1 MGPAQPQCTKAQ
13 AMPAAEGIFL
23 GIFSG
28 PADAIRKLQLTN
40 GESTRVL
47 ITHYLRKIEASAELQ
62 LAARHRAQREDT
74 ENAENGSPR
83 AAGAKA
89 AAAPNKPGSPA
100 ALPRGLST
108 ATPAV
113 RQGYNSSG
121 GDYNSTSRSCLRRS
135 QAWLLQL
142 PLVQAARARPA
153 PPPAPVAPRSSR
165 STTCTASF
173 LVTTLATSMTPVTTT
188 TRTTSTERHSSS
200 TLRFYGE
207 FAGCPCSHRPG
218 LGAWP
223 LPRLIP
229 RCSGFACSVLRFCFK
244 SARRASGDHVKP
256 QFRMLA
262 TCCEPHK
269 RGSRRLM

>member
-121 GDYNSTSRSCLRRS
+121 GDYNSYSSAPKRGCSSCRSCRRHA
-135 QAWLLQL
+135 QGQRRPPRPWHR
-142 PLVQAARARPA
+142 ARAGRRP
-153 PPPAPVAPRSSR
+153 VQQV
-165 STTCTASF
+165 F
-173 LVTTLATSMTPVTTT
+173 
-188 TRTTSTERHSSS
+188 
-200 TLRFYGE
+200 
-207 FAGCPCSHRPG
+207 
-218 LGAWP
+218 W
-223 LPRLIP
+223 
-229 RCSGFACSVLRFCFK
+229 
-244 SARRASGDHVKP
+244 
-256 QFRMLA
+256 
-262 TCCEPHK
+262 
-269 RGSRRLM
+269 